1 MSVNPKQTPI
11 IHYKTLVNT
20 VIFACVLIL
29 MFFFLSKACEAIR
42 NNNDDETNSISAGE
56 SDSDGN
62 DVVADENDGNN
73 GNDEND
79 EISEDD
85 FVYFPVTPDTENET
99 EDLPLITLT
108 EEELNAALMTI
119 TRDQGTDYLDK
130 FYFLTDSS
138 LYGLRSHTMLTSGR
152 DTDRV
157 ISGISSSF
165 SILFGKEALVYLSD
179 TDKTLTVIDAVAEFC
194 PEYLLVSVG
203 ADDLRV
209 CDDLTIKEFSRLY
222 RELLTEI
229 TLASPD
235 TKVICMPLL
244 PGSKGNGINIY
255 TAEQYNKY
263 IHEAAALSGAYYID
277 IASAFASSTGYLR
290 VDCDGGNSD
299 LNTTGLKRF
308 LDLLRSYEIPDT
320 EINQTV
326 KEE

>member
-1 MSVNPKQTPI
+1 MPVNPKKTSI

-42 NNNDDETNSISAGE
+42 NDNDDETDGNSSGE
-56 SDSDGN
+56 SVGDGN
-62 DVVADENDGNN
+62 DAVDDKNN

-79 EISEDD
+79 ESSDD
-85 FVYFPVTPDTENET
+85 GFVYFPVTPET
-99 EDLPLITLT
+99 GSAAEELPSITLT
-108 EEELNAALMTI
+108 EDELNAALMTV

-138 LYGLRSHTMLTSGR
+138 LYGLKSHAMLTTGR
-152 DTDRV
+152 NTDRV

-179 TDKTLTVIDAVAEFC
+179 TDKTLTVTDAVAEFC
-194 PEYLLVSVG
+194 PEYLLISVG

-222 RELLTEI
+222 QELLSEI
-229 TLASPD
+229 ALASPD
-235 TKVICMPLL
+235 TKVICMPLF
-244 PGSKGNGINIY
+244 PGSKGDGMNIY

-290 VDCDGGNSD
+290 VDCDGGSSY

-308 LDLLRSYEIPDT
+308 LDLLRSYEMPDT
-320 EINQTV
+320 ETIETE